1 MTWKRLGLDRH
12 KANLCQLVYI
22 AFDSA
27 AIALQSPS
35 DDCDRTRFTLDA
47 AEHFKSAGSQQAQQ
61 IGRVFKADSTND
73 EVRSTNWDQDA
84 Q

>member
-1 MTWKRLGLDRH
+1 MTWKRLGLNRH

-35 DDCDRTRFTLDA
+35 DDCDRPGLALDT
-47 AEHFKSAGSQQAQQ
+47 AENVKPTGSQQAQEL
-61 IGRVFKADSTND
+61 GLGY
-73 EVRSTNWDQDA
+73 E
-84 Q
+84 